1 MYSVKAS
8 LFSLCNGTLVSGSG
22 ITFAYLFFS
31 SAPGGSS
38 SIFAETCGIPANSSL
53 IALTS
58 LQKDESPA
66 KFRGWE
72 GMAL

>member
-1 MYSVKAS
+1 MYSVKVS
-8 LFSLCNGTLVSGSG
+8 LFNFCSGTLVSGSG

-38 SIFAETCGIPANSSL
+38 SILAETCGIPENSSL
-53 IALTS
+53 MALTS
-58 LQKDESPA
+58 VQKDESPA
-66 KFRGWE
+66 KFRGCD